1 MITVS
6 GEKAQFCDGMSR
18 RNLLHAGFLGGIG
31 LSLSSI
37 LQLQAKTASKSNKA
51 VIFVELAGG
60 PTQFET
66 YDPKPSAPIEIRG
79 AYEPISTSVSGTFFS
94 EWMPQQAKI
103 ADKLSIIRSVWHPS
117 NSHDPSSHLTQTGY
131 YKSGPKGGPN
141 QFPAFGSVISRTI
154 GPNHPAL
161 PSYVA
166 VPSVMRNGRAAY
178 LGQSHNP
185 FEAAG
190 DPNKAGFAVP
200 NLQLA
205 KNISVDRLS
214 SRRDLLNDLDKQR
227 HVKDLQGAT
236 DALDEFSQ
244 QAFDLVHGSRAREA
258 FHIDAEPDA
267 IREQYGRNT
276 VGQSMLLARRL
287 VEAGVTCVTVRSTGW
302 DDHNNIAKG
311 LASHAV
317 PYDQGVAALIS
328 DLHARGMQ
336 DDVLVI
342 AMGEFG
348 RTPRVNG
355 NAGRDHWGA
364 VMSVM
369 LSGGGLKP
377 GIVGSS
383 NRKGEVPADTP
394 YRPESILA
402 MMYRHLGIDTSMT
415 FNDPTGRPRYL
426 LEERELIQEIL

>member
-1 MITVS
+1 MITLS

-18 RNLLHAGFLGGIG
+18 RNLLHAGFLGGVG

-37 LQLQAKTASKSNKA
+37 LKLQAETASKNKKA

-79 AYEPISTSVSGTFFS
+79 AYEPISTSVAGTYFS

-185 FEAAG
+185 FESTG
-190 DPNKAGFAVP
+190 DPNKAGFEVP

-214 SRRDLLNDLDKQR
+214 SRRDLLNNLDKQR
-227 HVKDLQGAT
+227 RVQDVQGAS

-244 QAFDLVHGSRAREA
+244 QAFDLVHGARARDAFNIEA
-258 FHIDAEPDA
+258 ESDA

-302 DDHNNIAKG
+302 DDHNKIANG
-311 LASHAV
+311 LANHAV

-369 LSGGGLKP
+369 LSGGGLSP

-394 YRPESILA
+394 YRPESVLA
-402 MMYRHLGIDTSMT
+402 MMYRHLGIDASMT

-426 LEERELIQEIL
+426 LEERELIKEIL

>member
-1 MITVS
+1 M
-6 GEKAQFCDGMSR
+6 
-18 RNLLHAGFLGGIG
+18 LL
-31 LSLSSI
+31 
-37 LQLQAKTASKSNKA
+37 
-51 VIFVELAGG
+51 
-60 PTQFET
+60 
-66 YDPKPSAPIEIRG
+66 
-79 AYEPISTSVSGTFFS
+79 
-94 EWMPQQAKI
+94 W
-103 ADKLSIIRSVWHPS
+103 
-117 NSHDPSSHLTQTGY
+117 SSHPVL
-131 YKSGPKGGPN
+131 
-141 QFPAFGSVISRTI
+141 RT
-154 GPNHPAL
+154 
-161 PSYVA
+161 
-166 VPSVMRNGRAAY
+166 
-178 LGQSHNP
+178 
-185 FEAAG
+185 
-190 DPNKAGFAVP
+190 
-200 NLQLA
+200 
-205 KNISVDRLS
+205 
-214 SRRDLLNDLDKQR
+214 
-227 HVKDLQGAT
+227 
-236 DALDEFSQ
+236 
-244 QAFDLVHGSRAREA
+244 
-258 FHIDAEPDA
+258 
-267 IREQYGRNT
+267 
-276 VGQSMLLARRL
+276 
-287 VEAGVTCVTVRSTGW
+287 VTCVTVRSTGW

-317 PYDQGVAALIS
+317 PYDQGVAALVS

-402 MMYRHLGIDTSMT
+402 MMYRHLGIDASMT

>member
-1 MITVS
+1 MITLS

-18 RNLLHAGFLGGIG
+18 RNLLHAGFLGGVG

-37 LQLQAKTASKSNKA
+37 LKLQAETASKNKKA

-79 AYEPISTSVSGTFFS
+79 AYEPISTSVAGTYFS

-185 FEAAG
+185 FESTG
-190 DPNKAGFAVP
+190 DPNKAGFEVP

-214 SRRDLLNDLDKQR
+214 SRRDLLTIWINNDAYKTCRVRPTHWTNFHNR
-227 HVKDLQGAT
+227 H
-236 DALDEFSQ
+236 
-244 QAFDLVHGSRAREA
+244 
-258 FHIDAEPDA
+258 
-267 IREQYGRNT
+267 
-276 VGQSMLLARRL
+276 
-287 VEAGVTCVTVRSTGW
+287 
-302 DDHNNIAKG
+302 
-311 LASHAV
+311 
-317 PYDQGVAALIS
+317 LIS
-328 DLHARGMQ
+328 SMDREH
-336 DDVLVI
+336 
-342 AMGEFG
+342 E
-348 RTPRVNG
+348 TPLILKLSR
-355 NAGRDHWGA
+355 
-364 VMSVM
+364 M
-369 LSGGGLKP
+369 LSASSTVVIPSDKVCYLHDDWLKP
-377 GIVGSS
+377 
-383 NRKGEVPADTP
+383 E
-394 YRPESILA
+394 
-402 MMYRHLGIDTSMT
+402 
-415 FNDPTGRPRYL
+415 
-426 LEERELIQEIL
+426 